1 MCNNFFECSL
11 LCALPS
17 SPIPNASRLRSS
29 SGRKVKEVNAWGG
42 SVLQPLGSYFQVSN
56 RRVGPCSLLASG
68 ISVRMSELHR
78 LHGIRKTLVYDSKGQ
93 EGCVTSVRKAAKWE
107 KAMLDT
113 LLSYTYDMDHSRCGS
128 VLCWISKIV
137 GFLGV
142 LSLGLVSA
150 FVFLPLQRCLHTW
163 GIPAANK

>member
-1 MCNNFFECSL
+1 MQLIHFSFFFFFVVYCLKFYDSTFMCNNFFECSL

-113 LLSYTYDMDHSRCGS
+113 LKLHIWYGS
-128 VLCWISKIV
+128 
-137 GFLGV
+137 FLMWF
-142 LSLGLVSA
+142 SA
-150 FVFLPLQRCLHTW
+150 LLNF
-163 GIPAANK
+163 